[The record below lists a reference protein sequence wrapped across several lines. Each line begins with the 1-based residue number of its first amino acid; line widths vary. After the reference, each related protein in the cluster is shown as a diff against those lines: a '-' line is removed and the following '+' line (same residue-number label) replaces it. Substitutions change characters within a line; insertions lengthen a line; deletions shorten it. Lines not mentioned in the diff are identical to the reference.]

1 MFRLLRYFVVTSL
14 LAFVVVIILLG
25 SFYNQQAIADLTLL
39 EENKN
44 VALSRAIANS
54 LQDELRAFI
63 DLSIGLDGDALREH
77 PETAELRHLL
87 LFQMQGQSIVK
98 IKVYNLDGLTA
109 FSTEAAQMGEDKSTN
124 AGFLSAR
131 DGLVASELTHRDT
144 FSAFEEVIEDRDVL
158 SSYIPLYADGGLGEI
173 EGVFEI
179 YSDVTPLLQQIDAT
193 RRTLLFVVIATLS
206 TLYVALYF
214 IVRRADRLIFQQATE
229 LQQAKESAEQ
239 ANLAKSEF
247 ISFASHELKNP
258 ITTLKGYIDLFR
270 YGAAGQIN
278 EKQTNYLNIMYSS
291 VEQMTTLVSDLLDI
305 SRIEMGQFPLT
316 VQSVTLA
323 DVMQEVLNASQKQVA
338 DKRQTLA
345 VDLPENLPPVYAD
358 RNRLLQILINL
369 VSNAHKYTPDGGTIT
384 VSVQPLNNINGLRDM
399 VQISVKDTG
408 IGIAPEEQWRIFQ
421 RFFRSED
428 EQARKATGT
437 GLGLHIAK
445 NLVELQEGKIWFES
459 EFRQGTTFY
468 FTLPAAS

>member
-1 MFRLLRYFVVTSL
+1 M
-14 LAFVVVIILLG
+14 
-25 SFYNQQAIADLTLL
+25 
-39 EENKN
+39 
-44 VALSRAIANS
+44 
-54 LQDELRAFI
+54 
-63 DLSIGLDGDALREH
+63 H
-77 PETAELRHLL
+77 
-87 LFQMQGQSIVK
+87 
-98 IKVYNLDGLTA
+98 
-109 FSTEAAQMGEDKSTN
+109 
-124 AGFLSAR
+124 
-131 DGLVASELTHRDT
+131 
-144 FSAFEEVIEDRDVL
+144 
-158 SSYIPLYADGGLGEI
+158 
-173 EGVFEI
+173 
-179 YSDVTPLLQQIDAT
+179 
-193 RRTLLFVVIATLS
+193 
-206 TLYVALYF
+206 
-214 IVRRADRLIFQQATE
+214 
-229 LQQAKESAEQ
+229 
-239 ANLAKSEF
+239 
-247 ISFASHELKNP
+247 
-258 ITTLKGYIDLFR
+258 
-270 YGAAGQIN
+270 
-278 EKQTNYLNIMYSS
+278 SS